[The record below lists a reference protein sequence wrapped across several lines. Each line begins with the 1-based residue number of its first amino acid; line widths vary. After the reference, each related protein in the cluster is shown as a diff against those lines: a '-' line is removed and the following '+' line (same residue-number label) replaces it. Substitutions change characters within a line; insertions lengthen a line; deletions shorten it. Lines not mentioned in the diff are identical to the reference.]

1 MQALPLEYPTQTLH
15 RTSRHWLHVY
25 SLHSVR
31 ATLESWF
38 QRARQRRQLLSLSDR
53 MLKDIG
59 ISRADAVAEGE
70 KPFWRT

>member
-1 MQALPLEYPTQTLH
+1 MQILPLEYPTQTLH
-15 RTSRHWLHVY
+15 RTSRPGQHVY

-31 ATLESWF
+31 ATLETWF
-38 QRARQRRQLLSLSDR
+38 LRARQRRQLLSLSDR